1 MQISELR
8 PNAKKI
14 DLVFKVLSKGEV
26 RDVVAKMSGQPLKVC
41 EATVGDASG
50 TVLLSLWN
58 EDIERVEVGKSYK
71 LTNGYVT
78 TFRNSIRLNVG
89 KYGQLEESEEPVDEV
104 NEGNNVSEKEFEE
117 AKGF

>member
-8 PNAKKI
+8 PNAKKV

-26 RDVVAKMSGQPLKVC
+26 RDVVAKMSGQQLKVC
-41 EATVGDASG
+41 EATIGDASG

-58 EDIERVEVGKSYK
+58 EDIERIEVGKSYA
-71 LTNGYVT
+71 LANGYVT

-89 KYGQLEESEEPVDEV
+89 KYGQLAEAEEEVAEV
-104 NEGNNVSEKEFEE
+104 NEGNNLSEKEFEE
-117 AKGF
+117 KKDF